1 MTAQSNG
8 PVERAS
14 TPEPERRKENDGAPD
29 EVPGAEGPNR
39 GSRVRKLGL
48 GAAAG
53 AGVVAAAGLLGA
65 GERENGSFAPHASP
79 SPPTAPARGD
89 SGQGN
94 TPLTVTD
101 GSTDPSSPLDGNSGQ
116 EQGTLPPAA
125 PPDVVSSPSA
135 DPGVNLTD
143 GSTGTPDRHPA
154 SDPVVPATGGEDPQ
168 SAPQVWSGPDQ
179 QAPDPNGEMWSID
192 HADPSTGEHSSGW
205 PAQGNE
211 GSASTAEVP
220 LYDSSGAPVGALDS
234 NGHFTPLGGNSPDPG
249 ASSPQVLY
257 DGAGR
262 PTALMKDSGDVT
274 PLPADSQEPL
284 VGTDGSFDGSS
295 KTDSLVTDGS
305 FGDTQNN
312 GSQNTFANYS
322 GQPND
327 QGTDGAN
334 TAQSGY
340 DVASMTDEQKF
351 VYAPWALSDDAKSQI
366 VQDVLSK
373 NNAELPPGISQYL
386 PELGDD
392 FFSQDTYQLTDS
404 DNKKIDANLLSVA
417 ATAYAMA
424 GEVAA
429 DILEQTQ
436 LAKDL
441 ESVADAI
448 SSDWV
453 AKIMNIDVSSVFDGD
468 VDLDDFKMKFD
479 SLYDGQKQA
488 TRNVIDAIYDM
499 GDGLKKTASA
509 YFATEQAN
517 LKQFKLTAKDPRPP
531 EDQRRYVNG
540 EDKYE
545 YYKTKMRNLEE
556 SME

>member
-1 MTAQSNG
+1 M
-8 PVERAS
+8 
-14 TPEPERRKENDGAPD
+14 
-29 EVPGAEGPNR
+29 
-39 GSRVRKLGL
+39 
-48 GAAAG
+48 
-53 AGVVAAAGLLGA
+53 
-65 GERENGSFAPHASP
+65 
-79 SPPTAPARGD
+79 
-89 SGQGN
+89 
-94 TPLTVTD
+94 
-101 GSTDPSSPLDGNSGQ
+101 
-116 EQGTLPPAA
+116 
-125 PPDVVSSPSA
+125 
-135 DPGVNLTD
+135 
-143 GSTGTPDRHPA
+143 
-154 SDPVVPATGGEDPQ
+154 
-168 SAPQVWSGPDQ
+168 
-179 QAPDPNGEMWSID
+179 
-192 HADPSTGEHSSGW
+192 
-205 PAQGNE
+205 
-211 GSASTAEVP
+211 
-220 LYDSSGAPVGALDS
+220 
-234 NGHFTPLGGNSPDPG
+234 
-249 ASSPQVLY
+249 
-257 DGAGR
+257 
-262 PTALMKDSGDVT
+262 
-274 PLPADSQEPL
+274 
-284 VGTDGSFDGSS
+284 
-295 KTDSLVTDGS
+295 TDGS